1 FFPVF
6 GPAVV
11 QCLTEEYASPY
22 FCDVVQCLT
31 EEYRGPKKSQNSLM
45 ARIPDK
51 IKTVDGSKETLKL
64 AMRITD
70 LWFVGVAN
78 KSEQAKMVMVDS
90 SGDEIHVVCKQDQ
103 LKAWKMDLKE
113 NCTYVMHNFRVIKN
127 DGQYKVCDHP
137 YKLAFTGVTIVR
149 QCELDDIIGVVDE
162 IVFCHVSPKSRRV
175 VFKLSDLSDQFLSC
189 TIWDDY
195 CLQFLEYL
203 DEHESE
209 SPIIVLLTNA
219 RIKEAQGSYPPSV
232 SNSLK
237 ASKLA
242 NNEPVVQ
249 IQEFNQRLSELGIE
263 VRSVLRGRGQGS
275 SQLSGSTQLSSKE
288 TFISKSEAKTISEI
302 NNICECHKK
311 TDIYTEPFTCACG
324 KHNDR
329 AMLRCRVE
337 VMVNHKDKSTRFLL
351 WDRECNESIGQ
362 SADEVNCLKIAD
374 GDLNLNA
381 SSEAL
386 DKFLGNVLA
395 FKIKVQPKYK
405 NSVVLKCSSDLSFIN
420 IVLDMLPDVEV
431 LFHEVYFSD
440 YCHIYMLSILMETC
454 LWGLLWRLDL

>member
-1 FFPVF
+1 
-6 GPAVV
+6 
-11 QCLTEEYASPY
+11 
-22 FCDVVQCLT
+22 
-31 EEYRGPKKSQNSLM
+31 M

-288 TFISKSEAKTISEI
+288 TFISKSEACSKINVTMLDSNNPAQHESQSISI
-302 NNICECHKK
+302 TADHDPVIGLPLTPTKRKPYDECDEARSSQISHAQLSSNKL
-311 TDIYTEPFTCACG
+311 G
-324 KHNDR
+324 KH
-329 AMLRCRVE
+329 E
-337 VMVNHKDKSTRFLL
+337 
-351 WDRECNESIGQ
+351 Q
-362 SADEVNCLKIAD
+362 
-374 GDLNLNA
+374 
-381 SSEAL
+381 
-386 DKFLGNVLA
+386 LG
-395 FKIKVQPKYK
+395 
-405 NSVVLKCSSDLSFIN
+405 
-420 IVLDMLPDVEV
+420 
-431 LFHEVYFSD
+431 
-440 YCHIYMLSILMETC
+440 
-454 LWGLLWRLDL
+454 